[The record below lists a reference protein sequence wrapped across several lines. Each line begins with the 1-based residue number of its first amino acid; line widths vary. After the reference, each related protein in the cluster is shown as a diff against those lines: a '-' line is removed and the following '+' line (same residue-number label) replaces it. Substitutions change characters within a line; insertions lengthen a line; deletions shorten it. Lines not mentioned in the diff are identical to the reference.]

1 VGRLGCF
8 GPTLESDEVVRAG
21 SLSHPT
27 ANKIRIVK
35 KGEKFPPLMYDSEVA
50 PGAVDDWD
58 ARRNDDDEEDP
69 RRSSHATKV
78 TPFAVH

>member
-1 VGRLGCF
+1 MV
-8 GPTLESDEVVRAG
+8 SAG

-27 ANKIRIVK
+27 ANKIHIVK

-58 ARRNDDDEEDP
+58 ARRDDDEEEDP
-69 RRSSHATKV
+69 RRSSRATKV
-78 TPFAVH
+78 ATFAVY